1 MAIDL
6 TKLRSFENDDCGY
19 IGWIP
24 GWDYM
29 NGKGNYDS
37 NIHFKTWKEFYEL
50 WKDND
55 TEFNSIVN
63 YYFSESVRDENDTVL
78 EVSLNMWLLHPRK
91 GASRS
96 VKVEFV
102 KELELEQVKEFLK
115 IHFKQI
121 QKWFEWAI

>member
-6 TKLRSFENDDCGY
+6 TKLRSFENDECGY

-37 NIHFKTWKEFYEL
+37 NIHFNSWKEFYEA

-55 TEFNSIVN
+55 TEYNPIVN
-63 YYFSESVRDENDTVL
+63 YYFSESMRDENDNVI
-78 EVSLNMWLLHPRK
+78 EVSLKMWLLHPRK

-96 VKVEFV
+96 YSYGLFQHIKNW
-102 KELELEQVKEFLK
+102 
-115 IHFKQI
+115 I
-121 QKWFEWAI
+121 